1 MTLLAA
7 IDVLCWVLGWAWS
20 AFISPVSQVNELSY
34 NQPINVQPFC
44 TVNSTLLTQHCI
56 SID

>member
-34 NQPINVQPFC
+34 NQPINVEPFW
-44 TVNSTLLTQHCI
+44 TVNSTFFT
-56 SID
+56 